1 MVGTSNFTLYT
12 SHSAEGRSC
21 ETKPISTTMPIRRSA
36 FPGAILRNKPNLRG
50 AGAATKYRSEQG
62 LGEKCAESSREET
75 KPIWPGGAG
84 RRKKSGGTPTRSLS
98 LRAGSTKSRGCDRA
112 CKTKPIRIEIE
123 AQGSGVSD
131 LAPDAG
137 PLSAGLSCET
147 NPICF
152 GSDTSQV
159 PCGTAVTSDSA
170 PGGLQKTNP
179 NNAAPR
185 GTVIPSA
192 SFSGQA
198 LPVNPEHGQDAH
210 ATHGRDGRA
219 TGTPNAVIRVW
230 EPTHGRDAHATVPP
244 GGGTMDGV
252 EDQGQSCE
260 TNPIGRGRKWAITIV
275 PARS

>member
-21 ETKPISTTMPIRRSA
+21 ETK
-36 FPGAILRNKPNLRG
+36 
-50 AGAATKYRSEQG
+50 
-62 LGEKCAESSREET
+62 
-75 KPIWPGGAG
+75 
-84 RRKKSGGTPTRSLS
+84 
-98 LRAGSTKSRGCDRA
+98 
-112 CKTKPIRIEIE
+112 
-123 AQGSGVSD
+123 
-131 LAPDAG
+131 
-137 PLSAGLSCET
+137 
-147 NPICF
+147 PICF

-179 NNAAPR
+179 INAAPR

-230 EPTHGRDAHATVPP
+230 EPIHGRDAHATVPP
-244 GGGTMDGV
+244 DGGTTDAV
-252 EDQGQSCE
+252 EGQGQSCE
-260 TNPIGRGRKWAITIV
+260 TNPIRSAPNESQVHYGKQFRDDSARHGLEKTKPIDGGVSSVKFPVSSRGNRWPELHTSHFKLETAAQPRQTNPICRGRKWAITIV
-275 PARS
+275 PARG